1 MTGLIAVA
9 NVKLFAKN
17 HKIFDENR
25 NMDIEFH
32 NEHPQTT
39 DNPWKTLSVR
49 QVYDNPWIEVTHREV
64 INPSG
69 GPGIYGMVHFKNV
82 AIGIVPV
89 DEEGYTWLV
98 GQYRYPLECYSW
110 EIPEGGGPAG
120 RPLIESAQ
128 LELLEETGI
137 RARRWTQLL
146 EMHVSNSVSDE
157 YAVAYIAQELEF
169 GAAQP
174 EETELLQIRRL
185 PLAGA
190 VEMVMRGEITDSL
203 SVAALLKVNEWLRRG
218 LLDVNFFD
226 ERK

>member
-1 MTGLIAVA
+1 MIGLIAVA
-9 NVKLFAKN
+9 NVKLFIKK
-17 HKIFDENR
+17 HKIFDEN
-25 NMDIEFH
+25 MDTDIEFH

-39 DNPWKTLSVR
+39 DNPWKTLSIK

-69 GPGIYGMVHFKNV
+69 GSGIYGMVHFKNV
-82 AIGIVPV
+82 AIGIVPI
-89 DEEGYTWLV
+89 DDEGYTWLV

-120 RPLIESAQ
+120 RPVIESAQ

-174 EETELLQIRRL
+174 EETELLQILRL
-185 PLAGA
+185 PLSEA